1 MANDALKQTFA
12 SEASTS
18 NVCGQMPN
26 SISEQTPPRQRAQ
39 LREAPEK
46 LPKVPIEVVQ
56 LEPQISG
63 KTLTDGPAAAFQ
75 RGSAFDGLKAKR
87 TSVENVV
94 CIMFAS

>member
-1 MANDALKQTFA
+1 MPRTK
-12 SEASTS
+12 TS
-18 NVCGQMPN
+18 REKDNREWPLRC
-26 SISEQTPPRQRAQ
+26 ISEQTPPRRFAQ

-75 RGSAFDGLKAKR
+75 RGSAFDGL
-87 TSVENVV
+87 
-94 CIMFAS
+94 F